1 MLVDAEVQPVE
12 LESTVSLLLSRVVQ
26 LERLLIEGSEFDHVG
41 GEDDGGIDGR
51 SHAWRIPT
59 PQETCSR
66 AAMTPYRVGLP
77 RENERTIGLASTETH
92 VDVGGR
98 EIRISSPEKVLFPE
112 PGWTKLDV
120 VEHFLMCAPAA
131 LRGVYN
137 RPVLL
142 KRWNQGVGERAL
154 FVKRPKGAP
163 RLVDVTFP
171 SARPGQMFAP
181 MDESD
186 IIWMAQMNCIDLNPW
201 NARADDLIHPD
212 ELRIDLDPTDG
223 YDFETARDVAA
234 TVNEVLRELGLV
246 GWPKTSGNRGIH
258 IYIRVEQEWDFYQV
272 RRAGLALA
280 REVERRNDLATTAW
294 WKEERDGVFLDF
306 NQNAWD
312 KSIASAYSIRH
323 TGLVSTP
330 FEWSELPDID
340 HRAMD
345 MMSFKDRWADV
356 GDLTEGID
364 EAAGRL
370 EGLLEMVEADEENG
384 LGDAPWP
391 PHYPKM
397 PGEPPRVQPS
407 KMRKEN
413 WE

>member
-1 MLVDAEVQPVE
+1 MASEETRVE
-12 LESTVSLLLSRVVQ
+12 
-26 LERLLIEGSEFDHVG
+26 I
-41 GEDDGGIDGR
+41 
-51 SHAWRIPT
+51 A
-59 PQETCSR
+59 
-66 AAMTPYRVGLP
+66 
-77 RENERTIGLASTETH
+77 
-92 VDVGGR
+92 GR
-98 EIRISSPEKVLFPE
+98 EIRITSPDKVLFPE
-112 PGWTKLDV
+112 QGWTKLNV
-120 VEHFLMCAPAA
+120 VEHFVMCAAGA

-137 RPVLL
+137 RPSLL

-154 FVKRPKGAP
+154 FVKRPKNAP
-163 RLVDVTFP
+163 RLVDVSFP

-181 MDESD
+181 LDEGD
-186 IIWMAQMNCIDLNPW
+186 VIWMAQMNCIDLNPW
-201 NARADDLIHPD
+201 NARSDDLTHPD
-212 ELRIDLDPTDG
+212 ELRIDLDPTEG
-223 YDFETARDVAA
+223 FNFEAARQVAA
-234 TVNEVLRELGLV
+234 TVQEALSELGLV

-258 IYIRVEQEWDFYQV
+258 IYVRVEQEWDFFQL

-294 WKEERDGVFLDF
+294 WKEEREGVFIDF

-312 KSIASAYSIRH
+312 KTIASAYSIRH

-330 FEWSELPDID
+330 FRWDELGTID

-345 MMSFKDRWADV
+345 MMSFKERWTDV

-364 EAAGRL
+364 ESAGRL
-370 EGLLEMVEADEENG
+370 DGLLAMVAADEERG

>member
-1 MLVDAEVQPVE
+1 M
-12 LESTVSLLLSRVVQ
+12 
-26 LERLLIEGSEFDHVG
+26 
-41 GEDDGGIDGR
+41 
-51 SHAWRIPT
+51 
-59 PQETCSR
+59 
-66 AAMTPYRVGLP
+66 P
-77 RENERTIGLASTETH
+77 RENEGMSGLASTETR
-92 VDVGGR
+92 VEVGGR
-98 EIRISSPEKVLFPE
+98 EVRITSPEKVLFPE
-112 PGWTKLDV
+112 QGWTKLDV
-120 VEHFLMCAPAA
+120 VEHFMMCAPGA
-131 LRGVYN
+131 LRGVFN

-142 KRWNQGVGERAL
+142 KRWNRGVGERAL

-181 MDESD
+181 MDEGD
-186 IIWMAQMNCIDLNPW
+186 VVWMAQMNCIDLNPW
-201 NARADDLIHPD
+201 NARADDLSHPD
-212 ELRIDLDPTDG
+212 ELRIDLDPTEG
-223 YDFETARDVAA
+223 YDFEAVREVSA
-234 TVNEVLRELGLV
+234 TVKDVLDELGLI

-258 IYIRVEQEWDFYQV
+258 IYMRIDQKWDFYQI

-294 WKEERDGVFLDF
+294 WKEERDGVFIDF

-312 KSIASAYSIRH
+312 KTIASAYSIRH

-330 FEWSELPDID
+330 FDWSELPTID
-340 HRAMD
+340 HTAMD
-345 MMSFKDRWADV
+345 MMSFKNRWADL
-356 GDLTEGID
+356 GDLAENIN
-364 EAAGRL
+364 ERAGSLTR
-370 EGLLEMVEADEENG
+370 LLEMVQEDEDRG

-413 WE
+413 WQE

>member
-1 MLVDAEVQPVE
+1 M
-12 LESTVSLLLSRVVQ
+12 
-26 LERLLIEGSEFDHVG
+26 
-41 GEDDGGIDGR
+41 
-51 SHAWRIPT
+51 
-59 PQETCSR
+59 
-66 AAMTPYRVGLP
+66 P
-77 RENERTIGLASTETH
+77 RENEGKSDLASTETH
-92 VDVGGR
+92 VEVEGR
-98 EIRISSPEKVLFPE
+98 EIRITSPDKVLFPE
-112 PGWTKLDV
+112 QGWTKLDV
-120 VEHFLMCAPAA
+120 IEHFVMCASGA
-131 LRGVYN
+131 LRGVDN
-137 RPVLL
+137 RPSLL
-142 KRWNQGVGERAL
+142 KRWNQGVGERPL

-181 MDESD
+181 IDQGD
-186 IIWMAQMNCIDLNPW
+186 VIWMAQMNCIDLNPW
-201 NARADDLIHPD
+201 NARADDLLHPD
-212 ELRIDLDPTDG
+212 ELRIDLDPTEG
-223 YDFETARDVAA
+223 HDFEAAREVAA
-234 TVNEVLRELGLV
+234 TVRETLDDLGLV

-258 IYIRVEQEWDFYQV
+258 IYIRLEREWDFFEV

-280 REVERRNDLATTAW
+280 REVERRNELATTAW
-294 WKEERDGVFLDF
+294 WKEERDGVFLDY

-312 KSIASAYSIRH
+312 KTIASAYSIRH

-330 FEWSELPDID
+330 FDWAELADID

-345 MMSFKDRWADV
+345 LMSFKDRWAEV
-356 GDLTEGID
+356 GDLTDGID

-370 EGLLEMVEADEENG
+370 EGLLEMVAADEEDG

-413 WE
+413 WD